1 MKCWVNRRCLTGAR
15 LCVRNYAH
23 ISFFLPLRDVT
34 AESQLFSA
42 LPQWLTHRY
51 ALHARV
57 CFYCCSCA
65 HHGAGQQAEQ
75 GRRSSI
81 EPHDGL
87 YGQHK
92 GKKTP
97 SGFGSESANRGW
109 KKFRIRERT
118 SESSRCTP
126 LLQWTDCTES
136 SPRSL
141 GVTFFPCSLT
151 PLPNIRSHYYTT
163 SSQNLSTMACIK
175 RSSSLAR
182 KPTARS
188 GPLS

>member
-1 MKCWVNRRCLTGAR
+1 MLGSA
-15 LCVRNYAH
+15 
-23 ISFFLPLRDVT
+23 ST
-34 AESQLFSA
+34 A
-42 LPQWLTHRY
+42 
-51 ALHARV
+51 ARV
-57 CFYCCSCA
+57 PTTAQTSRPSREDVAALSHMMDCMDNTKEKKRPLA
-65 HHGAGQQAEQ
+65 L
-75 GRRSSI
+75 GRR
-81 EPHDGL
+81 
-87 YGQHK
+87 
-92 GKKTP
+92 
-97 SGFGSESANRGW
+97 SANRGW

-151 PLPNIRSHYYTT
+151 SLPNIRSHYYTT